1 MKESMDILESKWRL
15 TMEKQNDHKKISKKI
30 WVLSAGIIVLLVIV
44 LFAGVKSGF
53 FLSKSD
59 KILYAAYHTIKDQ
72 PKAAD
77 DSKTDDY
84 TVSFDGQWKKQ
95 KIQAEYA
102 SGQVQKQ
109 LRGTLDL
116 DRFPD
121 MEFVMTLDEKEL
133 RTQIPSLSSKVF
145 TYNYKSGAKN
155 GYIAKKIGSEK
166 LAQLDAILEE
176 LYGGSGQ
183 ESIGKDILKEAW
195 KEFKKVK
202 VDKTEKKEFEID
214 GKKRNCAGYQFTVS
228 RDNAKNVLNAVETSV
243 KKKYGDK
250 KKISS
255 DPAGKIFM
263 SFYDKI
269 SAAEEMECSVY
280 LYQNKLAS
288 VSVNY
293 EDDENAQNID
303 VLFLGGDFRTQNMK
317 IAFLTG
323 EKTTTIQTNISGN
336 LAAKDG
342 TITFE
347 SDDTDSLSGRISVQK
362 GCQISELTGEE
373 CNLMKLNGFELLEVF
388 GEFAGFGF

>member
-1 MKESMDILESKWRL
+1 
-15 TMEKQNDHKKISKKI
+15 MEKQNDHKKFSKKI
-30 WVLSAGIIVLLVIV
+30 WVLSAGIIVILAIV
-44 LFAGVKSGF
+44 LFAGIKNGF
-53 FLSKSD
+53 FLRKGD

-72 PKAAD
+72 PETAD
-77 DSKTDDY
+77 VSKDEDY
-84 TVSFDGQWKKQ
+84 TVSMDGQWKEQ

-102 SGQVQKQ
+102 SVSDQKQ
-109 LRGTLDL
+109 LKGTIDL
-116 DRFPD
+116 DKLPD
-121 MEFVMTLDEKEL
+121 LEFVMTLDEKEL
-133 RTQIPSLSSKVF
+133 KTQLPSLSSKVF
-145 TYNYKSGAKN
+145 TYDYKNGGKSG
-155 GYIAKKIGSEK
+155 YLAKKIGSEK
-166 LAQLDAILEE
+166 LERFDTILEE
-176 LYGGSGQ
+176 LYGGNEQ
-183 ESIGKDILKEAW
+183 KTIGTDILKEAR
-195 KEFKKVK
+195 KEFNKLKIK
-202 VDKTEKKEFEID
+202 KTEKKEFKME
-214 GKKRNCAGYQFTVS
+214 GQKRNCAGYQFTIS
-228 RDNAKNVLNAVETSV
+228 KDNAQNVLDAAEKAV
-243 KKKYGDK
+243 KKKYGDGT
-250 KKISS
+250 KISA
-255 DPAGKIFM
+255 DPVGKVFM
-263 SFYDKI
+263 VFYDKI
-269 SAAEEMECSVY
+269 SAAGEMECSVY

-373 CNLMKLNGFELLEVF
+373 CNLMKLNGFELLELF

>member
-44 LFAGVKSGF
+44 LFAGVKSDF

-195 KEFKKVK
+195 KEFNKLKIK
-202 VDKTEKKEFEID
+202 KTEKKEFKID
-214 GKKRNCAGYQFTVS
+214 GQKRNCAGYQFTIS
-228 RDNAKNVLNAVETSV
+228 KDNAQNVLDAAEKAV
-243 KKKYGDK
+243 KKKYGDGT
-250 KKISS
+250 KISA
-255 DPAGKIFM
+255 DPVGKVFM
-263 SFYDKI
+263 VFYDKI
-269 SAAEEMECSVY
+269 SAAGEMECSVY
-280 LYQNKLAS
+280 LYQNKLAA

-293 EDDENAQNID
+293 EEDENAQKIE

-373 CNLMKLNGFELLEVF
+373 CNLMKLNGFELLELF

>member
-1 MKESMDILESKWRL
+1 
-15 TMEKQNDHKKISKKI
+15 MEKQNDHKKLSKKI

-77 DSKTDDY
+77 VSKTDDY
-84 TVSFDGQWKKQ
+84 TISFDGQWKEQ

-102 SGQVQKQ
+102 SGLDQKQ
-109 LRGTLDL
+109 LKGTIDL
-116 DRFPD
+116 DKLPD

-183 ESIGKDILKEAW
+183 ESIGKDILKEAR

-214 GKKRNCAGYQFTVS
+214 GEKRNCAGYQFTVS

-293 EDDENAQNID
+293 EEDENAQNID
-303 VLFLGGDFRTQNMK
+303 VLFLGGDFRTQNMQ
-317 IAFLTG
+317 IIFLTG

-342 TITFE
+342 TLTFE
-347 SDDTDSLSGRISVQK
+347 SDDADSLNGRISVQK
-362 GCQISELTGEE
+362 DCQISELTGEE
-373 CNLMKLNGFELLEVF
+373 CDLMKLNGFELLELF

>member
-1 MKESMDILESKWRL
+1 
-15 TMEKQNDHKKISKKI
+15 MEKQNDHKKFSKKI
-30 WVLSAGIIVLLVIV
+30 WVLSAGIIVILAIV
-44 LFAGVKSGF
+44 LFAGIKNGF
-53 FLSKSD
+53 FLRKGD

-72 PKAAD
+72 PETAD
-77 DSKTDDY
+77 VSKDEDY
-84 TVSFDGQWKKQ
+84 TVSMDGQWKEQ

-102 SGQVQKQ
+102 SVSDQKQ
-109 LRGTLDL
+109 LKGTIDL
-116 DRFPD
+116 DKLPD
-121 MEFVMTLDEKEL
+121 LEFVMTLDEKEL
-133 RTQIPSLSSKVF
+133 KTQLPSLSSKVF
-145 TYNYKSGAKN
+145 TYDYKNGGKSG
-155 GYIAKKIGSEK
+155 YLAKKIGSEK
-166 LAQLDAILEE
+166 LERFDTILEE
-176 LYGGSGQ
+176 LYGGNEQ
-183 ESIGKDILKEAW
+183 KTIGTDILKEAR
-195 KEFKKVK
+195 KEFNKLKIK
-202 VDKTEKKEFEID
+202 KTEKKEFKIAE
-214 GKKRNCAGYQFTVS
+214 KA
-228 RDNAKNVLNAVETSV
+228 V
-243 KKKYGDK
+243 KKKYGDGT
-250 KKISS
+250 KISA
-255 DPAGKIFM
+255 DPVGKVFM
-263 SFYDKI
+263 VFYDKI
-269 SAAEEMECSVY
+269 SAAGEMECSVY

-373 CNLMKLNGFELLEVF
+373 CNLMKLNGFELLELF

>member
-1 MKESMDILESKWRL
+1 
-15 TMEKQNDHKKISKKI
+15 MEKQNDHKKLSKKI

-84 TVSFDGQWKKQ
+84 TISFDGQWKEQ

-102 SGQVQKQ
+102 SGLDQKQ
-109 LRGTLDL
+109 LKGTIDL
-116 DRFPD
+116 DKLPD

-166 LAQLDAILEE
+166 LAQLDTILEE

-183 ESIGKDILKEAW
+183 ELIGKDILKEAR

-214 GKKRNCAGYQFTVS
+214 GEKRNCAGYQFAVS
-228 RDNAKNVLNAVETSV
+228 KDNAKNVLNAVEAAV
-243 KKKYGDK
+243 KKKYGDE

-255 DPAGKIFM
+255 DPAGKVFM

-317 IAFLTG
+317 ISFLKG
-323 EKTTTIQTNISGN
+323 EETKTVQTNITGN
-336 LAAKDG
+336 LVAKDG
-342 TITFE
+342 TLTFE
-347 SDDTDSLSGRISVQK
+347 SDDADGLNGKISVEK
-362 GCQISELTGEE
+362 GSQMSDMTGEE
-373 CNLMKLNGFELLEVF
+373 CDLMRLNGFELLELF
-388 GEFAGFGF
+388 GEFAAFSQ

>member
-1 MKESMDILESKWRL
+1 
-15 TMEKQNDHKKISKKI
+15 MEKQNDHKKISKKI

-176 LYGGSGQ
+176 L
-183 ESIGKDILKEAW
+183 KDILKEAW

-214 GKKRNCAGYQFTVS
+214 GEKRNCAGYQFTVS

-280 LYQNKLAS
+280 LYQNKLAA

-373 CNLMKLNGFELLEVF
+373 CNLMKLNGFELLELF

>member
-1 MKESMDILESKWRL
+1 
-15 TMEKQNDHKKISKKI
+15 MEKQNDHKKISKKI

-84 TVSFDGQWKKQ
+84 TVSFDGQWKKH

-183 ESIGKDILKEAW
+183 ESIGKDILKEAR
-195 KEFKKVK
+195 KEFNKLKIK
-202 VDKTEKKEFEID
+202 KTEKKEFKID
-214 GKKRNCAGYQFTVS
+214 GQKRNCAGYQFTIS
-228 RDNAKNVLNAVETSV
+228 KDNAQNVLDAAEKAV
-243 KKKYGDK
+243 KKKYGDGT
-250 KKISS
+250 KISA
-255 DPAGKIFM
+255 DPVGKVFM
-263 SFYDKI
+263 VFYDKI

-373 CNLMKLNGFELLEVF
+373 CNLMKLNGFELLELF

>member
-1 MKESMDILESKWRL
+1 
-15 TMEKQNDHKKISKKI
+15 MEKQNDHKKISKKI

-44 LFAGVKSGF
+44 LFAGVKSDF

-183 ESIGKDILKEAW
+183 ESIGTDILKEAR
-195 KEFKKVK
+195 KEFNKLKIK
-202 VDKTEKKEFEID
+202 KTEKKEFKID
-214 GKKRNCAGYQFTVS
+214 GQKRNCAGYQFTIS
-228 RDNAKNVLNAVETSV
+228 KDNAQNVLDAAEKAV
-243 KKKYGDK
+243 KKKYGDGT
-250 KKISS
+250 KISA
-255 DPAGKIFM
+255 DPVGKVFM
-263 SFYDKI
+263 VFYDKI
-269 SAAEEMECSVY
+269 SAAGEMECSVY
-280 LYQNKLAS
+280 LYQNKLAA

-293 EDDENAQNID
+293 EEDENAQKIE

-373 CNLMKLNGFELLEVF
+373 CNLMKLNGFELLELF

>member
-1 MKESMDILESKWRL
+1 
-15 TMEKQNDHKKISKKI
+15 MEKQNDHKKISKKI

-202 VDKTEKKEFEID
+202 VDKTEKKEFAID
-214 GKKRNCAGYQFTVS
+214 GEKRNCAGYQFTVS

-373 CNLMKLNGFELLEVF
+373 CNLMKLNGFELLELF

>member
-1 MKESMDILESKWRL
+1 
-15 TMEKQNDHKKISKKI
+15 MEKQNDHKKISKKI

-214 GKKRNCAGYQFTVS
+214 GEKRNCAGYQFTVS

-293 EDDENAQNID
+293 EEDENAQKIE

-373 CNLMKLNGFELLEVF
+373 CNLMKLNGFELLELF

>member
-1 MKESMDILESKWRL
+1 
-15 TMEKQNDHKKISKKI
+15 MEKQNDHKKLSKKI

-72 PKAAD
+72 PNAAD
-77 DSKTDDY
+77 DSNADDY
-84 TVSFDGQWKKQ
+84 TISVDGQWKKQ
-95 KIQAEYA
+95 KVQVEYA
-102 SGQVQKQ
+102 SNPGQKQ

-116 DRFPD
+116 DKLPD
-121 MEFVMTLDEKEL
+121 MEILMTLDEKEL
-133 RTQIPSLSSKVF
+133 KTQIPSLSSKVF

-166 LAQLDAILEE
+166 LAQLDTILEE

-183 ESIGKDILKEAW
+183 ESIGKDILKEAR

-214 GKKRNCAGYQFTVS
+214 GEKRNCAGYQFTVS

-269 SAAEEMECSVY
+269 SATEEMECSVY

-317 IAFLTG
+317 ISFLKG
-323 EKTTTIQTNISGN
+323 EETKTVQTNITGN
-336 LAAKDG
+336 LVAKDG
-342 TITFE
+342 TLTFE
-347 SDDTDSLSGRISVQK
+347 SDDADGLNGKISVEK
-362 GCQISELTGEE
+362 GSQMSDMTGEE
-373 CNLMKLNGFELLEVF
+373 CDLMRLNGFELLELF
-388 GEFAGFGF
+388 GEFAGFSQ

>member
-1 MKESMDILESKWRL
+1 
-15 TMEKQNDHKKISKKI
+15 MEKQNDHKKISKKI

-44 LFAGVKSGF
+44 LFAGVKSDF

-195 KEFKKVK
+195 KEFNKLKIK
-202 VDKTEKKEFEID
+202 KTEKKEFKID
-214 GKKRNCAGYQFTVS
+214 GQKRNCAGYQFTIS
-228 RDNAKNVLNAVETSV
+228 KDNAQNVLDAAEKAV
-243 KKKYGDK
+243 KKKYGDGT
-250 KKISS
+250 KISA
-255 DPAGKIFM
+255 DPVGKVFM
-263 SFYDKI
+263 VFYDKI
-269 SAAEEMECSVY
+269 SAAGEMECSVY
-280 LYQNKLAS
+280 LYQNKLAA

-293 EDDENAQNID
+293 EEDENAQKIE

-373 CNLMKLNGFELLEVF
+373 CNLMKLNGFELLELF

>member
-1 MKESMDILESKWRL
+1 
-15 TMEKQNDHKKISKKI
+15 MEKQNDHKKISKKI

-44 LFAGVKSGF
+44 LFAGVKSDF

-195 KEFKKVK
+195 KEFNKLKIK
-202 VDKTEKKEFEID
+202 KTEKKEFEID
-214 GKKRNCAGYQFTVS
+214 GQKRNCAGYQFTIS
-228 RDNAKNVLNAVETSV
+228 KDNAQNVLDAAEKAV
-243 KKKYGDK
+243 KKKYGDGT
-250 KKISS
+250 KISA
-255 DPAGKIFM
+255 DPVGKVFM
-263 SFYDKI
+263 VFYDKI
-269 SAAEEMECSVY
+269 SAAGEMECSVY
-280 LYQNKLAS
+280 LYQNKLAA

-293 EDDENAQNID
+293 EEDENAQKIE

-317 IAFLTG
+317 ITFLTG

-373 CNLMKLNGFELLEVF
+373 CNLMKLNGFELLELF

>member
-1 MKESMDILESKWRL
+1 
-15 TMEKQNDHKKISKKI
+15 MEKQNDHKKLSKKI

-84 TVSFDGQWKKQ
+84 TISFDGQWKEQ

-102 SGQVQKQ
+102 SGLDQKQ
-109 LRGTLDL
+109 LKGTIDL
-116 DRFPD
+116 DKLPD

-145 TYNYKSGAKN
+145 TYHYKSGAKN

-183 ESIGKDILKEAW
+183 ESIGKDILKEAR

-214 GKKRNCAGYQFTVS
+214 GEKRNCAGYQFTVS
-228 RDNAKNVLNAVETSV
+228 RDNVKNVLEVAEKTV
-243 KKKYGDK
+243 KKKYGDGT
-250 KKISS
+250 KISA
-255 DPAGKIFM
+255 DPAGKAFM
-263 SFYDKI
+263 AFYDKI
-269 SAAEEMECSVY
+269 SAAGEMECSVY

-288 VSVNY
+288 VSVYY

-303 VLFLGGDFRTQNMK
+303 VLFLGGDFRTQNMQ
-317 IAFLTG
+317 ITFLTG
-323 EKTTTIQTNISGN
+323 EKMTTIQTNITGN
-336 LAAKDG
+336 LVAKDG
-342 TITFE
+342 TLTFE
-347 SDDTDSLSGRISVQK
+347 SDDADGLNGKISVEK
-362 GCQISELTGEE
+362 GSQMSDMTGEE
-373 CNLMKLNGFELLEVF
+373 CDLMKLNGFELLELF
-388 GEFAGFGF
+388 GEFAGFSQ

>member
-1 MKESMDILESKWRL
+1 
-15 TMEKQNDHKKISKKI
+15 MEKQNDHKKISKKI

-214 GKKRNCAGYQFTVS
+214 GEKRNCAGYQFTVS

-280 LYQNKLAS
+280 LYQNKLAA

-373 CNLMKLNGFELLEVF
+373 CNLMKLNGFELLELF

>member
-1 MKESMDILESKWRL
+1 
-15 TMEKQNDHKKISKKI
+15 MEKQNDHKKISKKI

-214 GKKRNCAGYQFTVS
+214 GEKRNCAGYQFTVS

-373 CNLMKLNGFELLEVF
+373 CNLMKLNGFELLELF

>member
-15 TMEKQNDHKKISKKI
+15 TMEKQNDHKKLSKKI

-84 TVSFDGQWKKQ
+84 TISFDGQWKEQ

-102 SGQVQKQ
+102 SGLDQRQ
-109 LRGTLDL
+109 LKGTIDL
-116 DRFPD
+116 DKLPD

-166 LAQLDAILEE
+166 LAQLDTILEE

-183 ESIGKDILKEAW
+183 ELIGKDILKEAR
-195 KEFKKVK
+195 KEFNKLKIK
-202 VDKTEKKEFEID
+202 KTEKKEFKID
-214 GKKRNCAGYQFTVS
+214 GQKRNCAGYQFTIS
-228 RDNAKNVLNAVETSV
+228 KDNAQNVLDAAEKAV
-243 KKKYGDK
+243 KKKYGDGT
-250 KKISS
+250 KISA
-255 DPAGKIFM
+255 DPVGKVFM
-263 SFYDKI
+263 VFYDKI
-269 SAAEEMECSVY
+269 SAAGEMECSVY

-293 EDDENAQNID
+293 EDDENAQKIE

-373 CNLMKLNGFELLEVF
+373 CNLMKLNGFELLELF

>member
-1 MKESMDILESKWRL
+1 
-15 TMEKQNDHKKISKKI
+15 MEKQNDHKKISKKI

-214 GKKRNCAGYQFTVS
+214 GEKRNCAGYQFTVS

-255 DPAGKIFM
+255 DPAGEIFM

-373 CNLMKLNGFELLEVF
+373 CNLMKLNGFELLELF